1 MFAITVYNAVI
12 RIMAIDGLA
21 ARARGCM
28 AIRLGP
34 RARGCMAIRLG
45 PRARARDKN
54 NNIIIESISDKY
66 AYAVY
71 STYILHALYR
81 GAK

>member
-12 RIMAIDGLA
+12 RIMVIDGLA
-21 ARARGCM
+21 A
-28 AIRLGP
+28 